1 MTVMTANWA
10 VSSVQGQIDGW
21 GQQHTMAELSN
32 GPRSRVHNTD
42 WQHRA
47 ACRDTDTE
55 AFFNPD
61 YLRGRNKRARE
72 AAAKA
77 ICAGC
82 PVREACLE
90 WAVYLGETHGVWG
103 GLTPE
108 ERVAVGHELMVS

>member
-1 MTVMTANWA
+1 M
-10 VSSVQGQIDGW
+10 S
-21 GQQHTMAELSN
+21 ELSSR
-32 GPRSRVHNTD
+32 PRAVVHNTD
-42 WQHRA
+42 WQVRA
-47 ACRDTDTE
+47 ACRDTDTD

-90 WAVYLGETHGVWG
+90 WALRLGETHGVWG

-108 ERVAVGHELMVS
+108 ERARRTPQLLVS